1 MKKSLFTI
9 LSTLISISIISCSK
23 HNVEPQKI
31 NSSNTVN
38 KKMAASKVL
47 HEGEYLE
54 LTQDVSKVP
63 DSWKPKLKLDYAVGQ
78 MKFNNKSYLCLIN
91 FSTKD
96 SSNIE
101 SCVETK

>member
-1 MKKSLFTI
+1 MNKSLFTI
-9 LSTLISISIISCSK
+9 FSTLISISIVSCSK
-23 HNVEPQKI
+23 HNVEHKKI

-38 KKMAASKVL
+38 KKMEASKVL

-54 LTQDVSKVP
+54 LTQNVSKVP

-78 MKFNNKSYLCLIN
+78 MTFNDKNWLCLIN